1 MSIITFGLEQLDDL
15 KAKALAAPL
24 KRARINLHE
33 HLTDRVQEMVIA
45 EHHTTYVRPH
55 RHPGRLESFHI
66 IEGSLTVVLFD
77 DAGRVA
83 QTVRLA
89 ARPLASFGV
98 PVLYRQREPHWHT
111 LLIESEFAV
120 IHEVVEGPFPYET
133 EWAPWAP
140 EAADAFK
147 LARDDS
153 SGLREAM
160 KAAAVE
166 KYLDELRRKIQ

>member
-1 MSIITFGLEQLDDL
+1 MSIVTFGLEQLDEL

-45 EHHTTYVRPH
+45 EHRSTYVRPH

-66 IEGSLTVVLFD
+66 LNGACTVVIFNDAGAVTKVVRLSAGSLPVS
-77 DAGRVA
+77 GRHVIC
-83 QTVRLA
+83 
-89 ARPLASFGV
+89 
-98 PVLYRQREPHWHT
+98 RQRESVWHT

-133 EWAPWAP
+133 EWAPWSP
-140 EAADAFK
+140 GV
-147 LARDDS
+147 DDVRVP
-153 SGLREAM
+153 L
-160 KAAAVE
+160 
-166 KYLDELRRKIQ
+166 YLDELRRQVS

>member
-1 MSIITFGLEQLDDL
+1 MSIITFSPSDLDEL

-45 EHHTTYVRPH
+45 EHRDTYVRPH
-55 RHPGRLESFHI
+55 RHPGRLESFHV
-66 IEGSLTVVLFD
+66 IEGLLTVVLFCD
-77 DAGRVA
+77 DGSIGA
-83 QTVRLA
+83 TVSLGGIG
-89 ARPLASFGV
+89 SGY

-140 EAADAFK
+140 AGASPEAVKDYM
-147 LARDDS
+147 DS
-153 SGLREAM
+153 
-160 KAAAVE
+160 
-166 KYLDELRRKIQ
+166 LRRQVS

>member
-1 MSIITFGLEQLDDL
+1 MSIITFSLSDLDEL

-55 RHPGRLESFHI
+55 RHPGRLESFHV
-66 IEGSLTVVLFD
+66 IEGLLTVVLFRD
-77 DAGRVA
+77 DGSIRECVY
-83 QTVRLA
+83 LGGIGSGM
-89 ARPLASFGV
+89 PNI
-98 PVLYRQREPHWHT
+98 LYRQREPEWHT

-120 IHEVVEGPFPYET
+120 IHEVVEGPFPYAT

-140 EAADAFK
+140 GV
-147 LARDDS
+147 DDVRVP
-153 SGLREAM
+153 L
-160 KAAAVE
+160 
-166 KYLDELRRKIQ
+166 YLDELRRQVT

>member
-1 MSIITFGLEQLDDL
+1 MSIITFGLEQLDEL

-55 RHPGRLESFHI
+55 RHPGRLESFHV

-77 DAGRVA
+77 DAGGIVEKVPLGEVPWKLKTFHEVGGSGLRRVPQGA
-83 QTVRLA
+83 P
-89 ARPLASFGV
+89 RPI
-98 PVLYRQREPHWHT
+98 LYRQRESHWHT

-133 EWAPWAP
+133 EWAPWSPRP
-140 EAADAFK
+140 EDA
-147 LARDDS
+147 
-153 SGLREAM
+153 E
-160 KAAAVE
+160 AVE
-166 KYLDELRRKIQ
+166 QFKAELRRKIA